1 MNILIA
7 NSLDF
12 KNENQSGRKEAHVAK
27 HKKRKFVF
35 YLKMSKYV
43 KFFFVFLKTRLTV
56 LDSFILI
63 APFC

>member
-7 NSLDF
+7 NGSDF
-12 KNENQSGRKEAHVAK
+12 KNENQSGRNEAHVAK
-27 HKKRKFVF
+27 HKKRKFAF

-43 KFFFVFLKTRLTV
+43 KFFVFLKTRLTV
-56 LDSFILI
+56 LVSFILL